1 MTAKEIMK
9 ILKENG
15 WVLDRI
21 TGSHYI
27 FEKDGCRPIPV
38 PVHSNKDLGIKGK
51 EILKQAG
58 IKR

>member
-21 TGSHYI
+21 TGSHHI
-27 FEKDGCRPIPV
+27 FKKDGKTVSV
-38 PVHSNKDLGIKGK
+38 PLHGNSDIYPFCKKL
-51 EILKQAG
+51 LKQAG
-58 IKR
+58 IKI